1 MRILNKMKK
10 TMLVLAASLFCA
22 NVAFADTWV
31 SVIANGDFEGTE
43 AASFVVK
50 ENGGANA
57 GAFVAPAFADGIGKD
72 GSRGIKVTS
81 YAGATNDW
89 DAQFWI
95 AASNTL
101 SAGTKYRVS
110 FDYRASAAVNVG
122 TQAHGEPGS
131 YLHNDA
137 IGNASFT
144 TEWQHFE
151 KEGVISGDYQSIAFN
166 LSTDKAND
174 VEFFF
179 DNVTFE
185 LVEAASGP
193 KNWVSFIANGDFE
206 GTEAASFVVKENG
219 GANAGA
225 FVAPAFTDAIGK
237 DGSRGIKVTSYAGA
251 TNDWDAQFWI
261 AASKALP
268 AGTEYRV
275 TFDYRASAAV
285 NVGTQ
290 AHGAPGSYLHN
301 NAIGNV
307 SFTTEWQH
315 FEKSGFVSAEYQSI
329 AFNLS
334 ADKANDVEF
343 FFDNVTFEYV
353 ISAEELAV
361 LAAVDTLNVL
371 IAEVEA
377 YQKTLDLT
385 DPMQVSMNESLTTAI
400 ADAKAAAEAKE
411 SLEAVTTAEGFL
423 NSVYVSVVGGIAG
436 PVISAAE
443 EVMASYENPTDE
455 AGLGAAIQKVYE
467 IYSALGTGMGDIT
480 YTVSDLAAAVE
491 AVKVAQ
497 EAFIVENTPVEAEQ
511 LLKVL
516 ASYDFAAMDVT
527 LATGASAGFAYN
539 AGNGVFNEVFACTT
553 EGLEAFAFQ
562 ALAAANGKGW
572 SIVNGT
578 GLVLG
583 SGAGR
588 CAALTG
594 LEAGQ
599 LVDVYFTG
607 DNLYVGDNDTY
618 PNAKNS
624 AKDIAAIKDTL
635 VAEAGHYQFL
645 MKEDGALALEL
656 DRGNAITKIEVS
668 APATYVIASSW
679 DFETLAPAE
688 DGMTYLTTLADYEK
702 VGQSGW
708 NWASVIAT
716 EIGEGLAFTR
726 TATSAKQM
734 GFWLRTKGADKGLA
748 CQKDNHTLTVY
759 GLTTG
764 DVITLNTTANAIA
777 GSYKGNF
784 GGEWTAVEDAE
795 NGIYEYTMTAD
806 GDLNLTVAAGSW
818 VKNITVK
825 KLVQLEVKNKFDFET
840 LAPAEDGMTYLT
852 TLADYEKVGQ
862 SGWNWASVIATEIG
876 EGLAFTRTATS
887 AKQMGFW
894 LRTKGADKGLACQK
908 DNHTLT
914 VYGLTTGDVITLNT
928 TANAIAGSYKGNFGG
943 EWTAVEDAENGVYE
957 YTMTADGDLNLT
969 VAAGSWIKNL
979 SVVGPKPDI
988 FVPEIVVSE
997 HADSEVAF
1005 VTMTCATEGAEIH
1018 YTLNGGADLLYNDTL
1033 LLTSN
1038 AEIVAWA
1045 TTEKGKS
1052 KTTTINVVA
1061 GYVVTPTATITAVD
1075 GVNRTVTLAS
1085 ATEGASIVYA
1095 TSALEEVALT
1105 KEMFHKWDGVGAD
1118 ANQTADATTPE
1129 LGVGVKLGAGGMV
1142 YGYSTVDY
1150 LHYADLTGAVKL
1162 VVEGT
1167 PGVQLRVLMNRVE
1180 HEGALTEV
1188 NVTIGTNGK
1197 AEVDFTGMEYVHLN
1211 AIKTGWGSAAG
1222 TITKL
1227 AAAYAKEGFEAYT
1240 EPFVISDNTTVWAI
1254 ASKKSAIADSLT
1266 FASDTLV
1273 AELVAGTEVA
1283 LNAPVF
1289 AKAVVDSLTQI
1300 EYAEKGLAAFM
1311 ITSNQSSV
1319 LCAPTAKISYEF
1331 FALNQETGR
1340 VSETAD
1346 LSGEYT
1352 DTLKALPYGLLKATA
1367 SAEGYKSTE
1376 SHIWLKVPVEL
1387 NPIWTINFDSIATAQ
1402 WVANDSAD
1410 LIVDATYRD
1419 FVFNGK
1425 FRANM
1430 SADFKTASFGDSVLN
1445 NNFVLHDGQD
1455 WELRYRQGVVG
1466 LYNNQ
1471 SGDRGFGFAN
1481 LKKNQV
1487 IHVHYSDPAQ
1497 AIFMDGP
1504 IVQDAA
1510 LTDGND
1516 VYYTV
1521 TGDGNASI
1529 AMNRF
1534 YYITKVGVYMNPA
1547 LTQIPDF
1554 AITKVDGTT
1563 HYVGM
1568 TTATKGADI
1577 YYAIGH
1583 EEYSESQVLVNDT
1596 VGGVAPEYA
1605 TKIDTT
1611 IVYGESKLYTE
1622 PVALDKT
1629 SYVRAYAWYQDVES
1643 EAREELIEAGMTVQI
1658 AQPVILYTGN
1668 TEAGEKQFTITVD
1681 NSEVISTPTTP
1692 IYYTLPGGEE
1702 TLYDGGTITVKA
1714 DAYGWMTAVAK
1725 LVGYEDSKAA
1735 RRYIDARES
1744 YTEKYEVVDATL
1756 ETIPAEAGDVEIDY
1770 SEDMNVEQLGATA
1783 FAGRVYFHRVVE
1795 AAVINVSLPT
1805 VFNNNCYV
1813 TDAAGNKLERG
1824 VDYVINEIKA
1834 AERPIDGVLTGNMA
1848 ATAAKGYVVNFL
1860 NADLKGK
1867 EVIFVSAVKG
1877 NIAKGNFT
1885 YAQPEAGYK
1894 VVTNR
1899 TFAAATLDVPAYVL
1913 NAEGTAFELV
1923 ENGAVVAPF
1932 QSVILASADICATV
1946 GSLSAADGIE
1956 PIAADKDVK
1965 EIKYFTVGGVEV
1977 EKPAAGVYIQQI
1989 IFTDGTVK
1997 SISVA
2002 GK

>member
-22 NVAFADTWV
+22 NVAFADTQTVYSWESPEGTPAETGGTIV
-31 SVIANGDFEGTE
+31 YTNGDGERL
-43 AASFVVK
+43 
-50 ENGGANA
+50 NYANA
-57 GAFVAPAFADGIGKD
+57 GYHTICLNGKFAQIGDAEASANAGHMVLTLDEALKTGDVISITAYRNKNADGKNASIYFLFENGAEWKDANSFVNICADDADADYDDDGATPNTVTWTITDAEADSKTIKMSRNSASTNLFITKMTITREVEAQEPATDDVLLSADMFKTWDSVGADAKSTGAATPEMGIGKEIGGGAMVYGYGTVD
-72 GSRGIKVTS
+72 PLA
-81 YAGATNDW
+81 YADLTGYAK
-89 DAQFWI
+89 I
-95 AASNTL
+95 IIE
-101 SAGTKYRVS
+101 GTPGMVIRVLMN
-110 FDYRASAAVNVG
+110 RELG
-122 TQAHGEPGS
+122 GEPGS
-131 YLHNDA
+131 FNGALVEVKPV
-137 IGNASFT
+137 IGEDGKAEVDLTSYGYVHLNAMKTDWGSAT
-144 TEWQHFE
+144 GTIT
-151 KEGVISGDYQSIAFN
+151 KIS
-166 LSTDKAND
+166 
-174 VEFFF
+174 
-179 DNVTFE
+179 
-185 LVEAASGP
+185 LVEAEIP
-193 KNWVSFIANGDFE
+193 EVD
-206 GTEAASFVVKENG
+206 
-219 GANAGA
+219 
-225 FVAPAFTDAIGK
+225 P
-237 DGSRGIKVTSYAGA
+237 
-251 TNDWDAQFWI
+251 
-261 AASKALP
+261 
-268 AGTEYRV
+268 
-275 TFDYRASAAV
+275 
-285 NVGTQ
+285 
-290 AHGAPGSYLHN
+290 
-301 NAIGNV
+301 
-307 SFTTEWQH
+307 
-315 FEKSGFVSAEYQSI
+315 
-329 AFNLS
+329 
-334 ADKANDVEF
+334 
-343 FFDNVTFEYV
+343 
-353 ISAEELAV
+353 EL

-400 ADAKAAAEAKE
+400 ADAKVVAEAQE
-411 SLEAVTTAEGFL
+411 SLEAVKNAQGFL

-436 PVISAAE
+436 PVIGAAE
-443 EVMASYENPTDE
+443 ELMASYENPTDE

-467 IYSALGTGMGDIT
+467 IYSALGTGMGSVS
-480 YTVSDLAAAVE
+480 YTVADLAAAIE
-491 AVKVAQ
+491 AVKAAQ
-497 EAFIVENTPVEAEQ
+497 EAFIVENSKPAIEYVLHASWNFRDANVFPVDTRVTVASLTEAYDTVPGGIMLYKSTQEEFAGLVFEPAKNDGTQAWWVRQRNTGTDWGLAAINQTRWFAVQNVYEGFKVTVESKSAMKLADSTMVAEFVQNESTASGSGVSYTYIVAKAGMLAFFNEGNYMQSITVEAP
-511 LLKVL
+511 VL
-516 ASYDFAAMDVT
+516 DRVVDSEWNFRDVNVFPIDTRVTVASLTIPFDTVPGGIMLYESTQEEFAGLVFEPAKNDGTQAWWVRQRN
-527 LATGASAGFAYN
+527 TGTDWG
-539 AGNGVFNEVFACTT
+539 
-553 EGLEAFAFQ
+553 
-562 ALAAANGKGW
+562 LAAINQTRWFAVK
-572 SIVNGT
+572 
-578 GLVLG
+578 
-583 SGAGR
+583 
-588 CAALTG
+588 
-594 LEAGQ
+594 
-599 LVDVYFTG
+599 
-607 DNLYVGDNDTY
+607 
-618 PNAKNS
+618 
-624 AKDIAAIKDTL
+624 
-635 VAEAGHYQFL
+635 
-645 MKEDGALALEL
+645 
-656 DRGNAITKIEVS
+656 
-668 APATYVIASSW
+668 
-679 DFETLAPAE
+679 
-688 DGMTYLTTLADYEK
+688 
-702 VGQSGW
+702 
-708 NWASVIAT
+708 SV
-716 EIGEGLAFTR
+716 
-726 TATSAKQM
+726 
-734 GFWLRTKGADKGLA
+734 
-748 CQKDNHTLTVY
+748 
-759 GLTTG
+759 
-764 DVITLNTTANAIA
+764 
-777 GSYKGNF
+777 
-784 GGEWTAVEDAE
+784 
-795 NGIYEYTMTAD
+795 
-806 GDLNLTVAAGSW
+806 
-818 VKNITVK
+818 
-825 KLVQLEVKNKFDFET
+825 
-840 LAPAEDGMTYLT
+840 
-852 TLADYEKVGQ
+852 
-862 SGWNWASVIATEIG
+862 
-876 EGLAFTRTATS
+876 
-887 AKQMGFW
+887 
-894 LRTKGADKGLACQK
+894 
-908 DNHTLT
+908 
-914 VYGLTTGDVITLNT
+914 
-928 TANAIAGSYKGNFGG
+928 
-943 EWTAVEDAENGVYE
+943 
-957 YTMTADGDLNLT
+957 
-969 VAAGSWIKNL
+969 
-979 SVVGPKPDI
+979 KP
-988 FVPEIVVSE
+988 
-997 HADSEVAF
+997 
-1005 VTMTCATEGAEIH
+1005 
-1018 YTLNGGADLLYNDTL
+1018 
-1033 LLTSN
+1033 
-1038 AEIVAWA
+1038 
-1045 TTEKGKS
+1045 
-1052 KTTTINVVA
+1052 
-1061 GYVVTPTATITAVD
+1061 GYVVTVESKSAMKLADSTMVSSFVQNESTASGSGVSYTYTVAKEGMLAFFNEGNYMQSIKVQKPVTYYEVGKALNFRDEAQFPKDTRVTKESLTVPYDTVPGGIQLYESTDDMFAGLAFEPSKDNNTKSWWVRQRNTGNDYGLAAVNETRWFAVINLKAGERVVVEAKNAMPLADSTVVSEIVQNETTKSGRGVGYTYKMAKNGMLAFQNAGNYMYYIEVQKIGGGLAAPKISVEGNVDDINTVSIACETEGAIIYYSVDEKDTLLYSEPFQVATSCTVAAWSEAAGSVSTVTRKAVTAGFINAPTATITAVD

-1129 LGVGVKLGAGGMV
+1129 LGVGVELGAGGMV

-1150 LHYADLTGAVKL
+1150 LHYANLTGAVKL

-1227 AAAYAKEGFEAYT
+1227 AVASVKEGFEAYT

-1300 EYAEKGLAAFM
+1300 EYTEKNLAAYI
-1311 ITSNQSSV
+1311 ITANQSSV
-1319 LCAPTAKISYEF
+1319 LCAPTATITYEF
-1331 FALNQETGR
+1331 YPLISETGR
-1340 VSETAD
+1340 LAETPS
-1346 LSGEYT
+1346 LTGEYT
-1352 DTLKALPYGLLKATA
+1352 DTLKALPLGKLVAKASAAGYASTEAYTWLKAPAVLT
-1367 SAEGYKSTE
+1367 
-1376 SHIWLKVPVEL
+1376 
-1387 NPIWTINFDSIATAQ
+1387 PIWEIDFDSLAVALATE
-1402 WVANDSAD
+1402 AD
-1410 LIVDATYRD
+1410 LAPTLTDV
-1419 FVFNGK
+1419 VFNGK
-1425 FRANM
+1425 FRAT
-1430 SADFKTASFGDSVLN
+1430 SSSDFSNVAVNGEALAAG
-1445 NNFVLHDGQD
+1445 FVLQTGTN
-1455 WELRYRQGVVG
+1455 WLLRNKPADNSVG
-1466 LYNNQ
+1466 LYNYN
-1471 SGDRGFGFAN
+1471 SGDRAFGFAG

-1487 IHVHYSDPAQ
+1487 VKVSYQDATQ
-1497 AIFMDGP
+1497 AIFMDGV
-1504 IVQDAA
+1504 IEQDLAN
-1510 LTDGND
+1510 TNGND
-1516 VYYTV
+1516 VCYNV
-1521 TGDGNASI
+1521 TADGNATI
-1529 AMNRF
+1529 AMNR
-1534 YYITKVGVYMNPA
+1534 YYTLHKVGVYMSSA

-1568 TTATKGADI
+1568 TSGTKGADI

-1643 EAREELIEAGMTVQI
+1643 EAREQLIEAGMTVQI

-1692 IYYTLPGGEE
+1692 IYYTLPGAEE
-1702 TLYDGGTITVKA
+1702 ALYDGGTITVKA

-1725 LVGYEDSKAA
+1725 LAGYEDSKAA

-1770 SEDMNVEQLGATA
+1770 SEEMNVEQLGATA
-1783 FAGRVYFHRVVE
+1783 FTGRIYFHRLVE

-1877 NIAKGNFT
+1877 NIAKANFT

-1899 TFAAATLDVPAYVL
+1899 TFAAVTLDVPAYVL

-1956 PIAADKDVK
+1956 SIAADKDVK

-1997 SISVA
+1997 SVTVA